1 MADGSVA
8 FLTEDINMTA
18 YRARSTIA
26 AEDIASE

>member
-8 FLTEDINMTA
+8 FLTESIDMPA

-26 AEDIASE
+26 ADDIFND